1 MDGSGTHVS
10 DSGRGLEKFV
20 IETALNLKKY
30 LFIARGNFAYIHKQ
44 LNRGQKLN
52 NV

>member
-1 MDGSGTHVS
+1 MAVEHILVT
-10 DSGRGLEKFV
+10 SGRGLRNFV

-30 LFIARGNFAYIHKQ
+30 IFIATGNFAYIHKQ
-44 LNRGQKLN
+44 LNRDQKLY